1 MSIKSLSK
9 LKMNKLI
16 ISLVMLTFFLLN
28 YSCSAPN
35 ILATGSGST
44 MVIADGDKSLGTT
57 IDDAAIKVKIS
68 TKFLQ
73 SKNNLFLNI
82 NIEVTQGR
90 VLLTGIV
97 QKQETRIEA
106 IRKVWEV
113 ERVREVINEIEIGDK
128 STIKEYANDV
138 WITAQVKTLAAKNV
152 GWRALAYNF
161 ETIKGKVYIAGI
173 TSHKDQLNIL
183 IESIETIKGLKE
195 IINYVIIKE

>member
-35 ILATGSGST
+35 ILATGAGST
-44 MVIADGDKSLGTT
+44 MVIAEGDKSLGTT

-82 NIEVTQGR
+82 NIEVTEGR

-113 ERVREVINEIEIGDK
+113 EGVREVINEIEIGDK

-183 IESIETIKGLKE
+183 IESIETIKGVKE

>member
-16 ISLVMLTFFLLN
+16 ISLVMLTFSLLN
-28 YSCSAPN
+28 YSCSAPG
-35 ILATGSGST
+35 ILATGAGST
-44 MVIADGDKSLGTT
+44 MVIAEGDKSLGTT

-73 SKNNLFLNI
+73 SENNLFLNI

-183 IESIETIKGLKE
+183 IESIETIKGVNE

>member
-1 MSIKSLSK
+1 MSTKWLSK

-16 ISLVMLTFFLLN
+16 ISLAMLIFSLLN

-35 ILATGSGST
+35 ILATGAGST
-44 MVIADGDKSLGTT
+44 MVIAEGDKSLGTT
-57 IDDAAIKVKIS
+57 IDDATIKVKIS

-73 SKNNLFLNI
+73 SENNLFLNI
-82 NIEVTQGR
+82 NIEVTEGR

-113 ERVREVINEIEIGDK
+113 EGVREVINEIEIGDK

-138 WITAQVKTLAAKNV
+138 WITTQVKTLAAKNI

-161 ETIKGKVYIAGI
+161 ETIKGKVYLAGI

-183 IESIETIKGLKE
+183 IESIETIKGVKE
-195 IINYVIIKE
+195 IVNYVVIKE